1 MEGLA
6 AGLHEGLTL
15 VDLQPPSLTHD
26 PAHTPAHAHDHV
38 HSTHDH
44 SHTHSSHDHPH
55 AHDHSHA
62 TSHTHEHAHT
72 STHAHEHPHA
82 HDHSHT
88 PAHSLEHRHR
98 HTPAHVHDHT
108 SGHPLD
114 APHPHDVVHSLSHV
128 HTSSHGTPTSHTH
141 ASLSSPHQTGVGGL
155 RGPPP
160 LHPLTPTP
168 SSTVLPPTPTDKKPT
183 IADLNEKP
191 SQSCSTESDDDKN
204 KKKRQRRQR
213 THFTSQQLQELE
225 ATFARNRYPD
235 LSTREEISLWLNL
248 KEAQVRIWFK
258 NRRAK
263 WRKRERH
270 AMTSAMPGDLKGGW
284 GAQLNGF
291 AWPDDGLYSGY
302 SSYNNWA
309 RVTPPTLS
317 TKSFAWGFNGVN
329 MNPLMS
335 QQPSA
340 MSPIN
345 CFQTPSQSMG
355 SSASAAAAGIMPTS
369 MASTLGSSAAPCHY
383 PAPTTPYVYRDQTSP
398 MSTSIASLRLK
409 AAKSH
414 SPAFT
419 YAPVSP
425 RQNSLSACQ
434 YSMSDRSTV

>member
-1 MEGLA
+1 MDGLA
-6 AGLHEGLTL
+6 TGLHDGLSL
-15 VDLQPPSLTHD
+15 HDLQPPPLSHDPSHTPTLTHD
-26 PAHTPAHAHDHV
+26 P
-38 HSTHDH
+38 THGV
-44 SHTHSSHDHPH
+44 
-55 AHDHSHA
+55 HDHSHA
-62 TSHTHEHAHT
+62 
-72 STHAHEHPHA
+72 
-82 HDHSHT
+82 HSHD
-88 PAHSLEHRHR
+88 PRHR
-98 HTPAHVHDHT
+98 HTPGQDTLHALDVGHDAVH
-108 SGHPLD
+108 
-114 APHPHDVVHSLSHV
+114 ALSHA
-128 HTSSHGTPTSHTH
+128 HTAHITHSHV
-141 ASLSSPHQTGVGGL
+141 ALSSPHQTGVAAL

-168 SSTVLPPTPTDKKPT
+168 SSTVLPPTPVDKKP
-183 IADLNEKP
+183 LNLDVGEKP

-270 AMTSAMPGDLKGGW
+270 VMSAAMPGDLKCGW

-309 RVTPPTLS
+309 RVTPPPLS
-317 TKSFAWGFNGVN
+317 TKSFTWGFNGVN
-329 MNPLMS
+329 MMG
-335 QQPSA
+335 QQTA
-340 MSPIN
+340 TMSPIN
-345 CFQTPSQSMG
+345 CFQTPTQGMSG
-355 SSASAAAAGIMPTS
+355 SASAAGIMPTS
-369 MASTLGSSAAPCHY
+369 MSSSLGSSGAPCPY
-383 PAPTTPYVYRDQTSP
+383 PAPTPPYVYRDQTSS
-398 MSTSIASLRLK
+398 MSSSIASLRLK
-409 AAKSH
+409 AKSH

-419 YAPVSP
+419 YAPMSP

>member
-1 MEGLA
+1 MEGLTS
-6 AGLHEGLTL
+6 GLHDGLSL
-15 VDLQPPSLTHD
+15 HDLQPPSLTHD
-26 PAHTPAHAHDHV
+26 TAHTPTHAHDH
-38 HSTHDH
+38 THDP
-44 SHTHSSHDHPH
+44 THG
-55 AHDHSHA
+55 
-62 TSHTHEHAHT
+62 
-72 STHAHEHPHA
+72 
-82 HDHSHT
+82 
-88 PAHSLEHRHR
+88 LGHR
-98 HTPAHVHDHT
+98 HTPAHDALHHLEVSHAHDAVH
-108 SGHPLD
+108 G
-114 APHPHDVVHSLSHV
+114 LSHA
-128 HTSSHGTPTSHTH
+128 HASTHGTPASH
-141 ASLSSPHQTGVGGL
+141 AGLGAHQTGVSSAL

-168 SSTVLPPTPTDKKPT
+168 STVLPPTPTDKKPP
-183 IADLNEKP
+183 IVDVGEKP
-191 SQSCSTESDDDKN
+191 SQSCSAESDDDKN

-235 LSTREEISLWLNL
+235 LSTREEIALWLNL

-270 AMTSAMPGDLKGGW
+270 AMTAGMPGDLKCGW

-309 RVTPPTLS
+309 RVTPPPLS

-329 MNPLMS
+329 MMS

-345 CFQTPSQSMG
+345 CFQTPTQGM
-355 SSASAAAAGIMPTS
+355 SSSTNLMPTTMS
-369 MASTLGSSAAPCHY
+369 SSLGSSAAPCPY
-383 PAPTTPYVYRDQTSP
+383 PAPTPPYVYRDQTST
-398 MSTSIASLRLK
+398 MSSSIASLRLK
-409 AAKSH
+409 AKSH
-414 SPAFT
+414 SPAFS
-419 YAPVSP
+419 YGPVSP

-434 YSMSDRSTV
+434 YSMGDRSTV

>member
-6 AGLHEGLTL
+6 AGLHDGLTIH
-15 VDLQPPSLTHD
+15 DLQPPTLAHD
-26 PAHTPAHAHDHV
+26 QAPTGPEHAHTSAHG
-38 HSTHDH
+38 
-44 SHTHSSHDHPH
+44 SSHDHRHRHTPVHTHPHDVHGLDTAH
-55 AHDHSHA
+55 AHADAVHA
-62 TSHTHEHAHT
+62 LSHAHT
-72 STHAHEHPHA
+72 STHITAA
-82 HDHSHT
+82 AHSHS
-88 PAHSLEHRHR
+88 A
-98 HTPAHVHDHT
+98 
-108 SGHPLD
+108 
-114 APHPHDVVHSLSHV
+114 
-128 HTSSHGTPTSHTH
+128 
-141 ASLSSPHQTGVGGL
+141 LSSPLHQTGVTSAI

-168 SSTVLPPTPTDKKPT
+168 ATTVLPPTPTDKKPPT
-183 IADLNEKP
+183 TDAGEKP

-263 WRKRERH
+263 WRKRERS
-270 AMTSAMPGDLKGGW
+270 AMATAMPGDLKGGW

-291 AWPDDGLYSGY
+291 PWPDDGLYSGY

-309 RVTPPTLS
+309 RVTPPPLS

-329 MNPLMS
+329 MSPLMS

-345 CFQTPSQSMG
+345 CFQTPTQGMG
-355 SSASAAAAGIMPTS
+355 GSTSAAAAAGIMQTS
-369 MASTLGSSAAPCHY
+369 MASSLGSTSAAAPPCPY
-383 PAPTTPYVYRDQTSP
+383 PAPTPPYVYRDQTP
-398 MSTSIASLRLK
+398 NMSTSLASLRLK
-409 AAKSH
+409 AKSH
-414 SPAFT
+414 SPGGFS
-419 YAPVSP
+419 YPPVSP

-434 YSMSDRSTV
+434 YSMGDRSTV